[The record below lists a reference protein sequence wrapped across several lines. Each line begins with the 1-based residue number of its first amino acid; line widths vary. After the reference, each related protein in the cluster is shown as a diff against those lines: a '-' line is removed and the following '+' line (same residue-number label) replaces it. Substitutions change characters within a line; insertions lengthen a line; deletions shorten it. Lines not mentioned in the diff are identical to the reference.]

1 MGNEDSAPRAGDR
14 IESER
19 LEKESRPALIA
30 AGLLIL
36 IFALAIL
43 FTH

>member
-1 MGNEDSAPRAGDR
+1 MGNEDGELRRGDR
-14 IESER
+14 SESER

-36 IFALAIL
+36 IFAFALLLA
-43 FTH
+43 H